1 MEDFRFVN
9 KTDIRFGKNHI
20 DAELH
25 DAVAQFGQNVLLTYG
40 GGSIKRSGLYERV
53 MKALEG
59 LNVTELDGIE
69 PNPKIDSVREG
80 QRLAKEND
88 IDVIL
93 AVGGGSVIDA
103 SKVIASAKF
112 YDGDAWDLVAD
123 HGVKYRSKLDQL
135 PVVDILTLA
144 ATGTEMNPGSV
155 ISNPEL
161 NAKIG
166 TYLSLIHI

>member
-59 LNVTELDGIE
+59 VNVWLRRTTSTSFW
-69 PNPKIDSVREG
+69 P
-80 QRLAKEND
+80 
-88 IDVIL
+88 
-93 AVGGGSVIDA
+93 
-103 SKVIASAKF
+103 
-112 YDGDAWDLVAD
+112 LV
-123 HGVKYRSKLDQL
+123 VDQL
-135 PVVDILTLA
+135 S
-144 ATGTEMNPGSV
+144 M
-155 ISNPEL
+155 
-161 NAKIG
+161 
-166 TYLSLIHI
+166 HQR

>member
-20 DAELH
+20 DTELH
-25 DAVAQFGQNVLLTYG
+25 DAVAQFGQNVLLAYG

-53 MKALEG
+53 MKALSG
-59 LNVTELDGIE
+59 LNVVELSGIE

-80 QRLAKEND
+80 QRLVKEHNV
-88 IDVIL
+88 DVVL

-112 YDGDAWDLVAD
+112 YEGDPWDLVLDAD
-123 HGVKYRSKLDQL
+123 KRYAIDQL
-135 PVVDILTLA
+135 PLVDILTLS
-144 ATGTEMNPGSV
+144 ATGTEMNWG
-155 ISNPEL
+155 ISNFKP
-161 NAKIG
+161 
-166 TYLSLIHI
+166 